1 MERMAGADAIFLH
14 LERPDCP
21 VHTLKVAV
29 LDTSARG
36 RPLALDEVRSAVGWR
51 LGLVRRSTQRVVRA
65 PGFGGRPF
73 WVDDPD
79 FDLDRHL
86 GERTLEAPGD
96 GEALD
101 ALYGELATRLLPRD
115 RPLWDL
121 TLVHGLAGGRQAVVF
136 RVHHA
141 VTDGTGVVGAFTAA
155 TAEHRGEPVPAW
167 PPPPA
172 EVVDRRAVL
181 AEAVKGI
188 GPWVAGLGPL
198 VVDAGRNA
206 RRSRRFRA
214 TAPDLPGALSAPR
227 TPFNAPS
234 GGRRVCATV
243 ALPFGDLAAVR
254 KATGA
259 TVNGVFHAVVA
270 GAVRAELHER
280 GADLSRPTVATFGI
294 AADRG
299 GDRRWGN
306 AVTPTNALLFSNVA
320 DPLERLQQ
328 TARSCAE
335 AVELRRSTGVEMAGR
350 WAEASCRLFPLF
362 RRAFADSWPRV
373 VSHVTTANVPG
384 PPEPRWVGD
393 VEVAEW
399 WSFAVA
405 IPPSNV
411 NLTAYSYAGRMD
423 VGLVTT
429 PEAIPEPRRFLAYTE
444 EALGELVDLTSS
456 SRSPRPP
463 G

>member
-29 LDTSARG
+29 LDTAARG
-36 RPLALDEVRSAVGWR
+36 RPVTLPEVRSAVGRR
-51 LGLVRRSTQRVVRA
+51 LGLVRRSTQRVAWA

-73 WVDDPD
+73 WVEDAA

-86 GERTLEAPGD
+86 SERTLPGPGD
-96 GEALD
+96 GAALD
-101 ALYGELATRLLPRD
+101 GLYGELATWLLPRD

-121 TLVHGLAGGRQAVVF
+121 TLVHGLAAGRQAVVV

-155 TAEHRGEPVPAW
+155 TGASRGDPVPECPA
-167 PPPPA
+167 PPG
-172 EVVDRRAVL
+172 EVVDRRAL
-181 AEAVKGI
+181 LGAAAAGT
-188 GPWVAGLGPL
+188 GPWVVGLGPL
-198 VVDAGRNA
+198 LADGA
-206 RRSRRFRA
+206 RSAWRSRRFRA
-214 TAPDLPGALSAPR
+214 SAPDLPGALSAPR
-227 TPFNAPS
+227 TPFNVPS
-234 GGRRVCATV
+234 GARRVCATV
-243 ALPFGDLAAVR
+243 ALPFADLAAVR
-254 KATGA
+254 RATGT

-270 GAVRAELHER
+270 AAVRSELLAR
-280 GADLSRPTVATFGI
+280 GGDVDRPTVATFGI

-299 GDRRWGN
+299 DRRWGN
-306 AVTPTNALLFSNVA
+306 AVTPTNARLFSNLA
-320 DPLERLQQ
+320 DPLERLRE
-328 TARSCAE
+328 TARSCGE

-362 RRAFADSWPRV
+362 RRVFADSWPRV

-393 VEVAEW
+393 AEVAEW

-411 NLTAYSYAGRMD
+411 NLTAYTYAGRLH

-429 PEAIPEPRRFLAYTE
+429 PEAVPEPRRFLGRME
-444 EALGELVDLTSS
+444 EALAELVDVTSS
-456 SRSPRPP
+456 SRSPRPR

>member
-36 RPLALDEVRSAVGWR
+36 RPVTLEEVRAAVAPR
-51 LGLVRRSTQRVVRA
+51 LGLVRRSTQRPVWA
-65 PGFGGRPF
+65 PGFGGRGF

-79 FDLDRHL
+79 FDVDRHL
-86 GERTLEAPGD
+86 GER
-96 GEALD
+96 ALD
-101 ALYGELATRLLPRD
+101 GPLDDLYGELATRLLPRD

-121 TLVHGLAGGRQAVVF
+121 TLVHGLPGGRQAAVV

-141 VTDGTGVVGAFTAA
+141 VTDGTGAVGAFTAA
-155 TAEHRGEPVPAW
+155 TAARRGDPVPTC
-167 PPPPA
+167 PPPPG
-172 EVVDRRAVL
+172 
-181 AEAVKGI
+181 EAVERGAI
-188 GPWVAGLGPL
+188 AAGAVAGTVPWVRGLGPL
-198 VVDAGRNA
+198 LVDGTRSAW
-206 RRSRRFRA
+206 RSRRFRA
-214 TAPDLPGALSAPR
+214 TAPDLPGALSARR
-227 TPFNAPS
+227 TPLNAPS
-234 GGRRVCATV
+234 GGRRVCATA
-243 ALPFGDLAAVR
+243 ALPFADLAAVR
-254 KATGA
+254 RSTG
-259 TVNGVFHAVVA
+259 TTLNGVFHAVVA
-270 GAVRAELHER
+270 GAVRDELLDR
-280 GADLSRPTVATFGI
+280 GADVSRPTTATFGI

-306 AVTPTNALLFSNVA
+306 AVTPTNALLFSHVA
-320 DPLERLQQ
+320 DPVERLRE

-335 AVELRRSTGVEMAGR
+335 AVELRRSTGVDMAGR
-350 WAEASCRLFPLF
+350 WADASCRLFPLF

-373 VSHVTTANVPG
+373 VSHVTTANVAG
-384 PPEPRWVGD
+384 PAEPRWVGD

-405 IPPSNV
+405 IPPSDV
-411 NLTAYSYAGRMD
+411 NLTAYSYAGRMN

-429 PEAIPEPRRFLAYTE
+429 PEAVPDPGRFVARLEQALA
-444 EALGELVDLTSS
+444 ELVTATSS
-456 SRSPRPP
+456 SRSRRPP

>member
-29 LDTSARG
+29 LDPSARG
-36 RPLALDEVRSAVGWR
+36 RPVTLDEVRSAVGRR
-51 LGLVRRSTQRVVRA
+51 LGLVRRSTQRVVWA

-73 WVDDPD
+73 WVDDPS

-86 GERTLEAPGD
+86 DERTLPAPD
-96 GEALD
+96 GGGLD
-101 ALYGELATRLLPRD
+101 DLYGELATRHLPRD

-121 TLVHGLAGGRQAVVF
+121 TLVHGLPGGRQAAVV

-155 TAEHRGEPVPAW
+155 TGEERGAPVPAC
-167 PPPPA
+167 PPPVA
-172 EVVDRRAVL
+172 EAVDRRAAL
-181 AEAVKGI
+181 AEAVAGI
-188 GPWVAGLGPL
+188 RPWVGSLGPL
-198 VVDAGRNA
+198 VVDGVRNR

-214 TAPDLPGALSAPR
+214 DAPDLPGALTAPR
-227 TPFNAPS
+227 TVLNVPS

-243 ALPFGDLAAVR
+243 ALPFADLLAVR
-254 KATGA
+254 GATGT

-270 GAVRAELHER
+270 GAVRSELLER
-280 GADLSRPTVATFGI
+280 GADVASPTVASFGI

-299 GDRRWGN
+299 ERRWGN
-306 AVTPTNALLFSNVA
+306 AVTPTNAALFSNLA
-320 DPLERLQQ
+320 DPLERLQE
-328 TARSCAE
+328 TARSCGQ
-335 AVELRRSTGVEMAGR
+335 AVELRRSTGVDMAGR
-350 WAEASCRLFPLF
+350 WAEASCRLPALF
-362 RRAFADSWPRV
+362 RRVFADSWPRV
-373 VSHVTTANVPG
+373 AGHVVTANVPG
-384 PPEPRWVGD
+384 PPQPRWVGD

-405 IPPSNV
+405 IPPSDV
-411 NLTAYSYAGRMD
+411 NLTAYSYAGRLN

-429 PEAIPEPRRFLAYTE
+429 PEAVPDPRRFVGRLEAALA
-444 EALGELVDLTSS
+444 ELVDVTGLHPSS
-456 SRSPRPP
+456 PSS
-463 G
+463 